1 MGSDNENSLEKIAN
15 VLTLQKN
22 KTHPMTP
29 QITNKIITQINFI
42 NNLQNLIL

>member
-1 MGSDNENSLEKIAN
+1 MGSDNVNSLEKIEN
-15 VLTLQKN
+15 VLILQKN
-22 KTHPMTP
+22 KTHQMTL